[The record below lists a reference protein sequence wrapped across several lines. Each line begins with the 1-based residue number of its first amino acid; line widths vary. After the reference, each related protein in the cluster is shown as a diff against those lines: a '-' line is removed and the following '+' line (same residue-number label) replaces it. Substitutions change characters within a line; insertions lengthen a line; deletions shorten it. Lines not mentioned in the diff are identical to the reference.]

1 MSETL
6 SKPSVDISKLKSKR
20 NTSTDKMLNFKNFT
34 TKPLPQS
41 VPNLSAELKF
51 LQSEKASH
59 QTILISN
66 PKKNLNKNREPDD
79 LFIDSLVEGKETI
92 LPTSEKKLT
101 PELTISKS

>member
-1 MSETL
+1 ML
-6 SKPSVDISKLKSKR
+6 QIFQFQKLY
-20 NTSTDKMLNFKNFT
+20 N
-34 TKPLPQS
+34 KPLPQS
-41 VPNLSAELKF
+41 APNLSAELKF

-66 PKKNLNKNREPDD
+66 PKNLNKNREPDD

-92 LPTSEKKLT
+92 LPISEKKLT